1 MQVAFLAVV
10 LLVLGAASQESPPDG
25 AVRSVYLVGAG
36 DVLEVRVFGHDDL
49 SLTPTVQPDGTIV
62 MPLLKE
68 VGVAGLST
76 AEIQRKLTH
85 LLERDFLVDPQ
96 VEVSVKEY
104 QSQFAIV
111 VGEVNSPGRVPLHG
125 RTRLIDLLVAAGGFK
140 PSASAEVVITR
151 TEGSFAEGE
160 TTLRINLGHGGLT
173 PVDEINLQVPI
184 RHGDVVTA
192 LGQRFVVVEGEVNR
206 PGRYPTDG
214 SLTISGALATAGGTS
229 RFAGS
234 KLRLRRVDPETG
246 ANETIEVDLGKIR
259 KGQEEDLVLRPN
271 DVLTVTRRAF

>member
-1 MQVAFLAVV
+1 MMSPGPISIVWARDGPGVMMITVAR
-10 LLVLGAASQESPPDG
+10 ASRNGCTS
-25 AVRSVYLVGAG
+25 
-36 DVLEVRVFGHDDL
+36 
-49 SLTPTVQPDGTIV
+49 
-62 MPLLKE
+62 
-68 VGVAGLST
+68 LST
-76 AEIQRKLTH
+76 VEIQRKLTN

-96 VEVSVKEY
+96 VEVSVKDF

-111 VGEVNSPGRVPLHG
+111 VGEVNTPGRVPLHG

-151 TEGSFAEGE
+151 TEGGFGDG
-160 TTLRINLGHGGLT
+160 TTSLRINLGRGGLT
-173 PVDEINLQVPI
+173 PQDEINLQVPI

-214 SLTISGALATAGGTS
+214 SLTISGAIATAGGTT

-234 KLRLRRVDPETG
+234 KIRLRRIDPDSGT
-246 ANETIEVDLGKIR
+246 NETIEINLGKIR
-259 KGQEEDLVLRPN
+259 KGQEEDITLLPN
-271 DVLTVTRRAF
+271 DVLTVTRRTF